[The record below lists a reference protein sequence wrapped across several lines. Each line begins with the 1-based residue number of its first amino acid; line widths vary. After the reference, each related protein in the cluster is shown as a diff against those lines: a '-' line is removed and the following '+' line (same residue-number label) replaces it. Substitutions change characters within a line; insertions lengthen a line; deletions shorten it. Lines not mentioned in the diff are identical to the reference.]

1 MFKKNLITR
10 TLRNAAL
17 VGLVGSL
24 AYPVL
29 AQETPVDE
37 ESVEKIK
44 VTGSRIKR
52 TELSTPAPIVSVSA
66 EEIKRFGTPDLG
78 SILAIAAGSTL
89 IGNNNSNANA
99 GLSSPDL
106 RSLGENRTLTLV
118 NGKRHVAGSPF
129 SNAVDTGSIP
139 AAMIERIEV
148 ITGGASAIYGSDQ
161 RYP

>member
-52 TELSTPAPIVSVSA
+52 TELSTPAPIVSVSKDVLEA
-66 EEIKRFGTPDLG
+66 DVPAPNLD
-78 SILAIAAGSTL
+78 
-89 IGNNNSNANA
+89 
-99 GLSSPDL
+99 GLSSM
-106 RSLGENRTLTLV
+106 V
-118 NGKRHVAGSPF
+118 VARKQFLP
-129 SNAVDTGSIP
+129 P
-139 AAMIERIEV
+139 R
-148 ITGGASAIYGSDQ
+148 
-161 RYP
+161 

>member
-78 SILAIAAGSTL
+78 SILAELDCCIIPLL
-89 IGNNNSNANA
+89 I
-99 GLSSPDL
+99 
-106 RSLGENRTLTLV
+106 
-118 NGKRHVAGSPF
+118 
-129 SNAVDTGSIP
+129 SI
-139 AAMIERIEV
+139 MCSGI
-148 ITGGASAIYGSDQ
+148 SDELE
-161 RYP
+161 

>member
-52 TELSTPAPIVSVSA
+52 TELSTPAPIVS
-66 EEIKRFGTPDLG
+66 
-78 SILAIAAGSTL
+78 
-89 IGNNNSNANA
+89 
-99 GLSSPDL
+99 
-106 RSLGENRTLTLV
+106 
-118 NGKRHVAGSPF
+118 
-129 SNAVDTGSIP
+129 
-139 AAMIERIEV
+139 ER
-148 ITGGASAIYGSDQ
+148 
-161 RYP
+161 RRN